1 MCIILKLRIIYTL
14 YNNQIIVSM
23 PAAYKISISVLNI
36 MKRSGINFF
45 IFCILT
51 LAIVLYFTKE
61 VRDEGFF
68 DNSGALI
75 QLASSEAFGMSPG
88 VMDQLSSTRVISKRD
103 QEIENSL
110 YNNLTEQ
117 GIINMTES
125 GYNDL

>member
-1 MCIILKLRIIYTL
+1 MNSSQRI
-14 YNNQIIVSM
+14 
-23 PAAYKISISVLNI
+23 K
-36 MKRSGINFF
+36 FF
-45 IFCILT
+45 IFCILS

-103 QEIENSL
+103 QEIEDSL
-110 YNNLTEQ
+110 YNNLTKQ

-125 GYNDL
+125 GYNNTEY

>member
-1 MCIILKLRIIYTL
+1 
-14 YNNQIIVSM
+14 
-23 PAAYKISISVLNI
+23 
-36 MKRSGINFF
+36 MKRILGVNFF

-61 VRDEGFF
+61 IRDEGFF

-88 VMDQLSSTRVISKRD
+88 TMDQLSSTRVVSKRD
-103 QEIENSL
+103 QEIEDQL

-125 GYNDL
+125 GYNMDY

>member
-1 MCIILKLRIIYTL
+1 MIIIYKM
-14 YNNQIIVSM
+14 NAGQRV
-23 PAAYKISISVLNI
+23 
-36 MKRSGINFF
+36 NFF
-45 IFCILT
+45 VFCILT

-75 QLASSEAFGMSPG
+75 QLASSEPFGMSPG
-88 VMDQLSSTRVISKRD
+88 TMDQLSSTRVISKRD
-103 QEIENSL
+103 QEIEDQL

-125 GYNDL
+125 GYNDMY

>member
-1 MCIILKLRIIYTL
+1 
-14 YNNQIIVSM
+14 
-23 PAAYKISISVLNI
+23 
-36 MKRSGINFF
+36 MKRSGVNFF
-45 IFCILT
+45 VFCILT

-88 VMDQLSSTRVISKRD
+88 TMDQLSSTRVISKRD
-103 QEIENSL
+103 QAIEDQL

-125 GYNDL
+125 GYNGI